1 MNKHNQNSTGNDGSR
16 EPQEPST
23 STNNR
28 KTPGAP
34 SNAYFFTVVGTALV
48 FAGGLLAVL
57 HFGLENPDG
66 SFNTAAL
73 NQWESA
79 HPALYL
85 LAGLVAAALDIA
97 MLDVIGWKVAAW
109 FAALRHGK
117 AVTERQVASTRLAV
131 QILGMALFVIAFS
144 AFPTYL
150 PRPNGHFP
158 FIGLALLA
166 VPVLLAV
173 RQLSRAQNNQ

>member
-1 MNKHNQNSTGNDGSR
+1 MNKHNQNPTGNDGSR
-16 EPQEPST
+16 EPQEPNV
-23 STNNR
+23 NNL

-34 SNAYFFTVVGTALV
+34 SNAYFFTVLGTGLV

-66 SFNTAAL
+66 SFNSAAL
-73 NQWESA
+73 DQWESA

-85 LAGLVAAALDIA
+85 LAGLAAAALDIA
-97 MLDVIGWKVAAW
+97 TVDIIGWKVATW